1 MTHVVIRSRR
11 LALAVLCTGMLMII
25 LDGTIVSVALP
36 AVQADLGFTPE
47 GLAWTVNAYLVP
59 LGGLLLLAGRLGD
72 LYGRRRMLVAGLLLF
87 VLASLLCGLAVDAS
101 MLVLARFGQGVAAA
115 MASAVVLGMIVA
127 LFPEPAE
134 RARAIGVYAFV
145 GAAGASLGTLL
156 GGLLTETVG
165 WRWIFLVNV
174 PIGLVAAALAVRTV
188 PADRPARRARADVL
202 GGLLVTAGLMV
213 GVLAIVGELDQAA
226 RLGLGAAAAGLLA
239 AFLLR
244 QRLAAEPLVALR
256 VFGSRAV
263 SGGNAAQL
271 LMVAG
276 MLGFQFV
283 GALYLQRALGYPP
296 AATGLAMLPIP
307 VLIAVVSLGV
317 AGRLVARFGARRV
330 LLVGQLLLVLG
341 LLLLARAPTGSYLVD
356 VLPAFAVLGL
366 GAGLALPAVTTVIM
380 SEAGPDDAGLVSG
393 LASTSQQV
401 GGALGVAVL
410 AALAAARSDAA
421 AAAGAAPSAALLQGS
436 SWPSGPAPRWSRRR
450 PRSPSACCGLHP
462 AVRGRTW
469 CNRRVLDDAEPATG
483 PLAGLLVADF
493 SRILAGP
500 YATMLL
506 ADLGA
511 TVIKVEG
518 PGAGDDTRTWSPP
531 TAPDGTASYYLSIN
545 RNKRSIVLD
554 LTDAGDVELARRL
567 AARADVLVENF
578 KPGGLRRFGLDHET
592 VAAANP
598 AIIYCSISGFGAV
611 PAPRGAARPCPATT
625 CWCRPSPG

>member
-1 MTHVVIRSRR
+1 MTDPVVRSRR

-25 LDGTIVSVALP
+25 LDGTVVSVALP
-36 AVQADLGFTPE
+36 AVQADLGFTAA

-72 LYGRRRMLVAGLLLF
+72 LYGRRRVLVAGQLLF

-115 MASAVVLGMIVA
+115 LASAVVLGMIVD

-165 WRWIFLVNV
+165 WRWIFLINV
-174 PIGLVAAALAVRTV
+174 PIGLVAAVLAVRTV
-188 PADRPARRARADVL
+188 PADRPSRRAAADVL
-202 GGLLVTAGLMV
+202 GGVLVTAGLMV
-213 GVLAIVGELDQAA
+213 GVLAIVGDLDQPV
-226 RLGLGAAAAGLLA
+226 RLALGTAAAGLLGG
-239 AFLLR
+239 FLLR
-244 QRLAAEPLVALR
+244 QRLAAEPLVRLR

-283 GALYLQRALGYPP
+283 AALYLQRALGYPP

-307 VLIAVVSLGV
+307 VLIAVVSLGL

-341 LLLLARAPTGSYLVD
+341 LALLARAPIGSYPGD

-393 LASTSQQV
+393 LAGTSQQV

-421 AAAGAAPSAALLQGS
+421 AAAGAAPSTALLQGYQ
-436 SWPSGPAPRWSRRR
+436 
-450 PRSPSACCGLHP
+450 
-462 AVRGRTW
+462 
-469 CNRRVLDDAEPATG
+469 
-483 PLAGLLVADF
+483 LAF
-493 SRILAGP
+493 
-500 YATMLL
+500 
-506 ADLGA
+506 
-511 TVIKVEG
+511 
-518 PGAGDDTRTWSPP
+518 GAG
-531 TAPDGTASYYLSIN
+531 
-545 RNKRSIVLD
+545 
-554 LTDAGDVELARRL
+554 
-567 AARADVLVENF
+567 AAL
-578 KPGGLRRFGLDHET
+578 
-592 VAAANP
+592 VAAA
-598 AIIYCSISGFGAV
+598 ALVTLGVLRAGVIAGCSPTV
-611 PAPRGAARPCPATT
+611 RTT
-625 CWCRPSPG
+625 RSR